1 MEPAT
6 AGAEIISEAYNLI
19 TGPRQN
25 DYDHP
30 LEDYSRT
37 VDIFRAITGVNLTAE
52 EGILFMVSMKLS
64 RLANELSNQL
74 DVPDNTR
81 DAIGYLGCL
90 NMVRHKLRSEQSEV
104 DRVFD
109 QLRHRFKTGET
120 HGSNG

>member
-19 TGPRQN
+19 TGDRQN

-30 LEDYSRT
+30 LDDYSRT
-37 VDIFRAITGVNLTAE
+37 VDIFRAITGIVLTAE
-52 EGILFMVSMKLS
+52 EGILFMVAMKLS
-64 RLANELSNQL
+64 RLANELEKGL

-90 NMVRHKLRSEQSEV
+90 NMVRHKLRNDQTQI
-104 DRVFD
+104 DRIFD
-109 QLRHRFKTGET
+109 QLHKRFKTGEET
-120 HGSNG
+120 WG